1 MSVPSKSTDLPR
13 GLIDRKGTP
22 AGRNTRLPSIRGPRD
37 LTLGGIPKKVFMP
50 NIPSRRSKEDTSS
63 TNLKPESQQQ
73 SPKLD
78 RHSRHERDRGRG
90 RNRGRDNV
98 VQSHSIFE
106 QGPSGEFLS
115 RNRAPSYSSGD
126 GGGGGGGGGGG
137 SKIYKSSFNKRENK
151 EETKKL
157 LDRLLKDD
165 FIEPCG
171 IDDDSMQPVQ
181 LPFTC
186 KLEMKDEKEN
196 IGTIPIK
203 TEPSEENML
212 TDAKT
217 TEIKTEQPF
226 PKHASG
232 KQNTCEQLFS
242 KCMKSEHGELLFLQ
256 LPDVLPG
263 VPPNLEDMLNV
274 KMEPGLQASDQ
285 NKTNSQSTSEE
296 EVTVPKNPNISSLK
310 DFSEGYVGKLQ
321 TRKSGKV
328 QLLLGNVTLDISMGT
343 PCGFLQ
349 DLVSVKING
358 DKGDL
363 TVLGQVNHRLICTPN
378 FDGLV
383 KSS

>member
-37 LTLGGIPKKVFMP
+37 LTLGGIRKKVFMP
-50 NIPSRRSKEDTSS
+50 NIPSRRPKEETS
-63 TNLKPESQQQ
+63 NLKTENKERA
-73 SPKLD
+73 SPKQE
-78 RHSRHERDRGRG
+78 RNSRHGRDHGRGRG
-90 RNRGRDNV
+90 RGRDNV

-115 RNRAPSYSSGD
+115 RNKGSSYSAE
-126 GGGGGGGGGGG
+126 GGGGGGGGGGT
-137 SKIYKSSFNKRENK
+137 KMFKSSINKKENK

-165 FIEPCG
+165 FVEPG
-171 IDDDSMQPVQ
+171 VEDDDSMLPVQ

-186 KLEMKDEKEN
+186 KIEPKEEKDVCVQKV
-196 IGTIPIK
+196 K
-203 TEPSEENML
+203 TEPSKEA
-212 TDAKT
+212 TDTKASITKT
-217 TEIKTEQPF
+217 DKSF
-226 PKHASG
+226 PKNTAV
-232 KQNTCEQLFS
+232 KLETCEQLFS

-263 VPPNLEDMLNV
+263 LPPNLGDEPQI
-274 KMEPGLQASDQ
+274 KREPGLPASDQ

-296 EVTVPKNPNISSLK
+296 EATAPVNPNISSLK

-349 DLVSVKING
+349 DLVSVKVNG

-363 TVLGQVNHRLICTPN
+363 TVLGNVKHRLICTPN